1 MGKDVDLITI
11 NQQEEEQLRSQGVP
25 NIYSDITNSK

>member
-1 MGKDVDLITI
+1 MI

-25 NIYSDITNSK
+25 NILMLEVKGKAVNIF